1 MDFYFIIQEN
11 TILTLSP
18 IMFLLPSK
26 QIYAC
31 FIDSFLDLFSVFKA
45 KNVNM
50 NKVTY
55 LLTCR
60 KLKTVPQL
68 TQHKEIFLFY
78 GIVLIGYFPL

>member
-26 QIYAC
+26 QIYTC
-31 FIDSFLDLFSVFKA
+31 FIDSFLYLFSAFKA

-55 LLTCR
+55 YTSTYLQ
-60 KLKTVPQL
+60 K
-68 TQHKEIFLFY
+68 
-78 GIVLIGYFPL
+78 G